1 MYLDFKKNFKYLT
14 YINNNKNQY
23 ENVVKS
29 LLLIIIYLL
38 TYFITY

>member
-29 LLLIIIYLL
+29 LLLIINLF